1 MKQVS
6 KTARALAPAIALV
19 LAGTLMGFAQEA
31 EHESIGRGWPM
42 ADQNGADK
50 VVGAGKGMA
59 FGTRETLELIASAP
73 AGEVPEGVEPLPVDL
88 FTSKDFYADEALWSD
103 PRYFRCNSG
112 IALESMWGAY
122 GQSVIGETADTAP
135 WGYCDRDYARE
146 NIVSPYGFAT
156 AKEHYEAL
164 LAETEAKGGPTVY
177 TRENMPPDW
186 DGRYNKSGEN
196 WWYMRINQVP
206 TILSLLTPEYQKRTV
221 QMHYHQAHTNAAQW
235 QSQYCWP
242 EGFMRR
248 FHEYSTRDHQ
258 LLVTPDMVQWITGVA
273 DNFLTQIFVGREFN
287 EEGVVPRLGQ
297 DVARWYGETIGF
309 WDEDAL
315 ITWTSNVQGW
325 TTHNAFEHSSQ
336 MQTVEIYT
344 PIKDEAGVLTGI
356 RHEAIFYDPE
366 ALVEPVRMVR
376 DLVKTSSLRENDP
389 YMFVECLQTIF
400 PIDGIATPLTP
411 GQAYD
416 ATATDWYGRPW
427 AQIWE
432 EYHEEGMT
440 RPEVGEGLFGF

>member
-1 MKQVS
+1 MHVLKRSSRMIGTSVIMAAMVLS
-6 KTARALAPAIALV
+6 PLALA
-19 LAGTLMGFAQEA
+19 QDN
-31 EHESIGRGWPM
+31 ESVGRGWPM
-42 ADQNGADK
+42 ADQNDPALN
-50 VVGAGKGMA
+50 VGAGRGGA
-59 FGTRETLELIASAP
+59 FRTGEDNAFVGSAE
-73 AGEVPEGVEPLPVDL
+73 AGEVPEGIEPLPVDL
-88 FTSKDFYADEALWSD
+88 FTSKDFYADQALWTD

-122 GQSVIGETADTAP
+122 GQAVMGETADTAP
-135 WGYCDRDYARE
+135 WGHCDADYARE

-164 LAETEAKGGPTVY
+164 LAETETKGGPTVY
-177 TRENMPPDW
+177 DRDNPPPDW
-186 DGRYNKSGEN
+186 NGRYVKSGEN

-206 TILSLLTPEYQKRTV
+206 TILSLLTPEYQKRAV
-221 QMHYHQAHTNAAQW
+221 QMHYHQSHTNAAQW

-248 FHEYSTRDHQ
+248 YHEYSTRDHQ
-258 LLVTPDMVQWITGVA
+258 LLVTPEVVQWITGVA

-297 DVARWYGETIGF
+297 DVSRWYGETIGF
-309 WDEDAL
+309 WDGEAL

-344 PIKDEAGVLTGI
+344 PTKDADGNVTGVH
-356 RHEAIFYDPE
+356 HEAIFYDPE
-366 ALVEPVRMVR
+366 ALVEPVRMDR
-376 DLVKTSSLRENDP
+376 DLVRNAGMLDSDP

-400 PIDGIATPLTP
+400 PIDGIATPLAPNTE
-411 GQAYD
+411 YD
-416 ATATDWYGRPW
+416 ASATDWYGRPW
-427 AQIWE
+427 AQVWE
-432 EYHEEGMT
+432 KYFEEGMT
-440 RPEVGEGLFGF
+440 RPEAEDALFGF

>member
-1 MKQVS
+1 MTFSRITSSLV
-6 KTARALAPAIALV
+6 ALV
-19 LAGTLMGFAQEA
+19 LVAGVTAATAQ
-31 EHESIGRGWPM
+31 EHESVGRGWPM

-50 VVGAGKGMA
+50 IVGAGKGNA
-59 FGTRETLELIASAP
+59 FGGERGDTNPPLVASAP
-73 AGEVPEGVEPLPVDL
+73 AGEVPEGVEPLPVDI
-88 FTSKDFYADEALWSD
+88 FTSDDFYADQDLWSD

-112 IALESMWGAY
+112 LALESMWGAY
-122 GQSVIGETADTAP
+122 GQEVIGEAPPESAP

-146 NIVSPYGFAT
+146 NIVSPYPFAT

-164 LAETEAKGGPTVY
+164 LAETEENGGPTVY
-177 TRENMPPDW
+177 SRENPPPDW
-186 DGRYNKSGEN
+186 DGRYVKSGEN
-196 WWYMRINQVP
+196 WWYQRINQVP
-206 TILSLLTPEYQKRTV
+206 TILSLLTPEYQTRAV

-248 FHEYSTRDHQ
+248 YHEYSTRDHHI
-258 LLVTPDMVQWITGVA
+258 LVTPDVVQFLTGVA
-273 DNFLTQIFVGREFN
+273 DNFLTQVFIGREFN
-287 EEGVVPRLGQ
+287 EEGAVPRLGQ
-297 DVARWYGETIGF
+297 DVPRWYGETIGF
-309 WDEDAL
+309 WDGEAL

-325 TTHNAFEHSSQ
+325 TTHNAFEHSNQ

-344 PIKDEAGVLTGI
+344 PNKDEAGNLTGI
-356 RHEAIFYDPE
+356 HHEAIFYDPE

-376 DLVKTSSLRENDP
+376 DLAKTDELTEADP
-389 YMFVECLQTIF
+389 YVFIECLQTIF

-411 GQAYD
+411 GAPYD

-440 RPEVGEGLFGF
+440 PPEAGEGLFGF